1 LSEGEEIFLL
11 QCRDSGLVI
20 PDREHKFMD
29 GRRFRFDFA
38 WADKMLG
45 VEIEGGVFSG
55 GRHTRGV
62 GYSRDLEKYNL
73 AAMHGWTVYRFTT
86 QDVKQ
91 GIAVRFITIII
102 KNQEAIN
109 GYKDISGGLVLP
121 NTNNTTKHATK
132 GKT

>member
-1 LSEGEEIFLL
+1 MSEGEEIFLL

-62 GYSRDLEKYNL
+62 
-73 AAMHGWTVYRFTT
+73 
-86 QDVKQ
+86 
-91 GIAVRFITIII
+91 
-102 KNQEAIN
+102 
-109 GYKDISGGLVLP
+109 
-121 NTNNTTKHATK
+121 
-132 GKT
+132 